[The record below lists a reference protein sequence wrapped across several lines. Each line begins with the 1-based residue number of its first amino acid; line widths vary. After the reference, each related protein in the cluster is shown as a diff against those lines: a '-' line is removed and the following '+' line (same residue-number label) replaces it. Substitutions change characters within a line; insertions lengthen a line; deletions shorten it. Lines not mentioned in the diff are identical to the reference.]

1 MSNHT
6 IPLVLDHII
15 SLVLDHIKRIQC
27 TCLFSILTQSL
38 CCHHVRRIR
47 ISMASIAVTDNDKL
61 IYSLVTYLMTCLV
74 FVPVFVF
81 LECLSLYSLSVCKH
95 CFTLGLTPSLR
106 LLSRHTCRSLFFKYK
121 CWNFFQYIQYISYLI
136 THHISWGRHLQ
147 MIWCQRNS
155 WSRSTLSSQ

>member
-61 IYSLVTYLMTCLV
+61 IYSLVTVCHIWWPAWYLCLSLYFSSV
-74 FVPVFVF
+74 CLCISWVSVYVF
-81 LECLSLYSLSVCKH
+81 LECLSLYFLSVCKH

-121 CWNFFQYIQYISYLI
+121 CWKCFQYILYLI
-136 THHISWGRHLQ
+136 THHIS
-147 MIWCQRNS
+147 
-155 WSRSTLSSQ
+155 

>member
-47 ISMASIAVTDNDKL
+47 ISMASIAVTDNDKP

-74 FVPVFVF
+74 FVPVFVY
-81 LECLSLYSLSVCKH
+81 LDCLSLYFLSVCKH

-106 LLSRHTCRSLFFKYK
+106 LLSRYTYVAAFSSNMNVDNFSNIYYIYYILSPTTSVGAGIFK
-121 CWNFFQYIQYISYLI
+121 
-136 THHISWGRHLQ
+136 
-147 MIWCQRNS
+147 
-155 WSRSTLSSQ
+155 

>member
-47 ISMASIAVTDNDKL
+47 ISMASIAVTDNDKP

-74 FVPVFVF
+74 FVPVFVY
-81 LECLSLYSLSVCKH
+81 LECLSLYFSSVCL
-95 CFTLGLTPSLR
+95 CISRVFVFVFLECLQTLLHFGFNPFPPSLVT
-106 LLSRHTCRSLFFKYK
+106 LHICRSLFFKYE
-121 CWNFFQYIQYISYLI
+121 C
-136 THHISWGRHLQ
+136 
-147 MIWCQRNS
+147 
-155 WSRSTLSSQ
+155 